1 MKQQTTVELAGGK
14 QITFETG
21 RIAKQASGSAFVT
34 SGDTVVLATAVGAP
48 EPKEGIDFFPLT
60 VEYRE
65 TAYGGG
71 RIPGGFIKREGRPSE
86 KEILTSRQ
94 IDRPI
99 RPLFPETYRNETQV
113 VAFVYS
119 ADKEN
124 DPDIIAINGAS
135 CALALSDVPFN
146 GPIGA
151 VRVGLI
157 DDQFVV
163 NPTYTERKSSLINIT
178 VAGTT
183 DGIVMVESGAKE
195 VSEEKVVEAIEFG
208 HEQIKKICSAIIE
221 FAKVAGKPKRTLS
234 PAEDTS
240 AYYNELS
247 GQVKD
252 QLTDAVDTQK
262 YDKTASYAKIK
273 EIKDAAKKS
282 LPADDASAPKRFS
295 KTFELIR
302 ENIFRDQ
309 VLNDRIRP
317 DRRAFDQIRQIDIE
331 IGVLPRTHGSALFT
345 RGETQALVTAT
356 LGTGDDAQRLESY
369 EGEQK
374 RRFMLHYNFPP
385 YSVGEV
391 GRMTGTGRRE
401 IGHGALAQRAVEA
414 VLPDE
419 KDSPYTIRIVSD
431 ITESNGSSSMASVC
445 GASLALMQAGI
456 PLKGSV
462 AGIAMGLVK
471 EGDKYAILTDIAGA
485 EDHYGDMDFKVAG
498 TRNGITAMQM
508 DIKISGITSEIMR
521 EAMEQARRARLFLLD
536 KMDAVINGASEEKSR
551 FAPQIKTLQIPTDKI
566 RDLIGPGGKVIRG
579 IIEATQV
586 KIDVDDT
593 GKVDVSSSDPDG
605 LARALQMI
613 NDITAVPEVGKTY
626 LGKVVRLAEFGAF
639 VEIFPGTD
647 GLLHVSEIAEHRV
660 KEVKDELREGDQILV
675 KVLTIE
681 GNRVKLSR
689 KAVLR
694 EQRAKMGL
702 PEVDPNAAAG
712 GGSEAPRDRGSRGGR
727 ERGEYVEQPRTERA
741 PRPERTAPAPSAE
754 TITLEGGEDFD
765 EDDDL
770 DGDEGDEDETEGA
783 VATPANGAAAAP
795 GDRPAGAGRRRRRRG
810 GKRPGSGGVGGAA
823 AGGNGTG
830 GNGGAPR
837 S

>member
-1 MKQQTTVELAGGK
+1 MKQEISVELAGGK
-14 QITFETG
+14 RITFETG
-21 RIAKQASGSAFVT
+21 RIAKQASGAAFV
-34 SGDTVVLATAVGAP
+34 SCGDTVILATCVGAP

-65 TAYGGG
+65 TTYAGG

-86 KEILTSRQ
+86 KEILTCRQ

-124 DPDIIAINGAS
+124 DPDVIAINAAS
-135 CALALSDVPFN
+135 CAIALSDVPFE

-151 VRVGLI
+151 VRVG
-157 DDQFVV
+157 QVEGEFVV
-163 NPTYTERKSSLINIT
+163 NPTYAERAKSTLNIM
-178 VAGTT
+178 VAGTK
-183 DGIVMVESGAKE
+183 DGIVMVESGAKG
-195 VSEEKVVEAIEFG
+195 VSEETVVNAIEFG
-208 HEQIKKICSAIIE
+208 HEQAKLICAAIIE
-221 FAKVAGKPKRTLS
+221 LAATAGKPKRATKPL
-234 PAEDTS
+234 EVDTEY
-240 AYYNELS
+240 AAHIRATVGERLA
-247 GQVKD
+247 
-252 QLTDAVDTQK
+252 DAVDTQK
-262 YDKTASYAKIK
+262 YDKIASYAKIK
-273 EIKDAAKKS
+273 ELKDELKKALPEGSDAAAAKK
-282 LPADDASAPKRFS
+282 LGKYYDA
-295 KTFELIR
+295 LR
-302 ENIFRDQ
+302 EEIFREQ
-309 VLNDRIRP
+309 VLKDRIRP
-317 DRRAFDQIRQIDIE
+317 DRRAFNEVRDIE
-331 IGVLPRTHGSALFT
+331 IEVGILPRPHGSALFQ
-345 RGETQALVTAT
+345 RGETQAIVTAT
-356 LGTGDDAQRLESY
+356 LGTGDDAQRMESY

-374 RRFMLHYNFPP
+374 KRFMLHYNFPP

-391 GRMTGTGRRE
+391 GRMSGTGRRE
-401 IGHGALAQRAVEA
+401 IGHGALAYRAIEA

-419 KDSPYTIRIVSD
+419 KDSPYTLRVVSD

-445 GASLALMQAGI
+445 GASLALMHAGI
-456 PLKGSV
+456 PLKAAV

-471 EGDKYAILTDIAGA
+471 EGDEYAILTDIAGA

-498 TRNGITAMQM
+498 TREGITALQM
-508 DIKISGITSEIMR
+508 DIKIMGITPQIMR
-521 EAMEQARRARLFLLD
+521 EALAQAKEARLFLLD
-536 KMDAVINGASEEKSR
+536 KMDAVISGAREEKSR

-566 RDLIGPGGKVIRG
+566 RDLIGPGGKVIRS

-613 NDITAVPEVGKTY
+613 TDITAVPEVGKTY

-675 KVLTIE
+675 KVLGIE
-681 GNRVKLSR
+681 GNRIKLSR

-694 EQRAKMGL
+694 EQRAKLGL
-702 PEVDPNAAAG
+702 PDPEPQAEEPRG
-712 GGSEAPRDRGSRGGR
+712 GDRG
-727 ERGEYVEQPRTERA
+727 
-741 PRPERTAPAPSAE
+741 PRPERGGDRDRGPRPPRPERVAPPPSEE
-754 TITLEGGEDFD
+754 TITLEGGDDFD

-770 DGDEGDEDETEGA
+770 EDGDDEEEGDEPETTSAPAEG
-783 VATPANGAAAAP
+783 GAAP
-795 GDRPAGAGRRRRRRG
+795 QGGRPAGGGNKRRRRRG
-810 GKRPGSGGVGGAA
+810 GRRGGPGAPGG
-823 AGGNGTG
+823 G